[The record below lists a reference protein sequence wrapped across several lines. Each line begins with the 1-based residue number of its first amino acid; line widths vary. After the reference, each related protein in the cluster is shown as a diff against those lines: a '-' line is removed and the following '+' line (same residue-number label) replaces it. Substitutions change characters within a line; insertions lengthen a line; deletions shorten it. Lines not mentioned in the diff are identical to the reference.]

1 MKIETPF
8 YVPFMSTDCEF
19 FSDVKDELIQI
30 IMKKHDKKPFE
41 LQGNFPK
48 GKSLKRNLTE
58 SDGNFF
64 ATENKCIS
72 KLRNWITRELVKG
85 YKNLNMKPNKI
96 FYKSSWFHVTKKGGF
111 HNFHIHPN
119 TPLAGIF
126 YVKDGDSDVGNNWIN
141 PVSGYIDKF
150 SSSWCNTTFTSKFIP
165 GRLILFPGWVLHS
178 APPHDGDELRIV
190 IAFNSI
196 IE

>member
-1 MKIETPF
+1 MNR
-8 YVPFMSTDCEF
+8 YVY
-19 FSDVKDELIQI
+19 LILVQ
-30 IMKKHDKKPFE
+30 
-41 LQGNFPK
+41 
-48 GKSLKRNLTE
+48 
-58 SDGNFF
+58 
-64 ATENKCIS
+64 
-72 KLRNWITRELVKG
+72 KLREVN
-85 YKNLNMKPNKI
+85 
-96 FYKSSWFHVTKKGGF
+96 

-126 YVKDGDSDVGNNWIN
+126 YVKDGNSDVGNNWIN

-150 SSSWCNTTFTSKFIP
+150 SSSWCNTTFTSKFTP
-165 GRLILFPGWVLHS
+165 GTLILFPGWVLHS

>member
-8 YVPFMSTDCEF
+8 YVPFIKIDCDF
-19 FSDVKDELIQI
+19 FGEIKEELISS
-30 IMKKHDKKPFE
+30 IMKIHDDKPFA
-41 LQGNFPK
+41 LHGNFPK
-48 GKSLKRNLTE
+48 GKNLKRDLTE

-72 KLRNWITRELVKG
+72 KLRDWITSQLVQG
-85 YKNLNMKPNKI
+85 YKTLKMNPKKI
-96 FYKSSWFHVTKKGGF
+96 YYKSSWFHVTKKGGF
-111 HNFHIHPN
+111 HNFHVHPN

-126 YVKDGDSDVGNNWIN
+126 YVKDGDSEIGNSWIN

-150 SSSWCNTTFTSKFIP
+150 SSNWCETTFTSKFVA
-165 GRLILFPGWVLHS
+165 GRLVLFPGWVLHS